1 MKRVLFVCVE
11 NANRSQMAEAFARM
25 HGGDGVEALSAGS
38 RPSGIVNPKAV
49 RFMAERGYDLAT
61 HGSKSLDEVTGNYLF
76 AKEGKPSYTAKIEIR
91 YRQPLAIGEEVVC
104 TGRELKRKGRMVE
117 MQGTI
122 CKKDGTL
129 LAECLSKM
137 MIVDETPQPSRKL
150 AAGEG
155 EEE

>member
-1 MKRVLFVCVE
+1 MLPASVSEFPYVPVML
-11 NANRSQMAEAFARM
+11 
-25 HGGDGVEALSAGS
+25 L
-38 RPSGIVNPKAV
+38 
-49 RFMAERGYDLAT
+49 
-61 HGSKSLDEVTGNYLF
+61 
-76 AKEGKPSYTAKIEIR
+76 
-91 YRQPLAIGEEVVC
+91 
-104 TGRELKRKGRMVE
+104 

>member
-1 MKRVLFVCVE
+1 MDKSLLNNNEYSWC
-11 NANRSQMAEAFARM
+11 FACGKDNPSGLHMRFEIDDDKCTAYFTPRREHQSYPGRM
-25 HGGDGVEALSAGS
+25 HGGLV
-38 RPSGIVNPKAV
+38 AV
-49 RFMAERGYDLAT
+49 L
-61 HGSKSLDEVTGNYLF
+61 LDEVTGNYLF

-155 EEE
+155 QEE

>member
-1 MKRVLFVCVE
+1 
-11 NANRSQMAEAFARM
+11 M
-25 HGGDGVEALSAGS
+25 HSVFYAAPGAPELSRTYAWRTGCRAAGRGDRQLS
-38 RPSGIVNPKAV
+38 
-49 RFMAERGYDLAT
+49 
-61 HGSKSLDEVTGNYLF
+61 F

>member
-1 MKRVLFVCVE
+1 M
-11 NANRSQMAEAFARM
+11 
-25 HGGDGVEALSAGS
+25 D
-38 RPSGIVNPKAV
+38 
-49 RFMAERGYDLAT
+49 
-61 HGSKSLDEVTGNYLF
+61 KSLLNDNEYSWCFACGKDNPSNYLF

>member
-1 MKRVLFVCVE
+1 MDKTILENNAYSWCFVCGKDNPTGLHMRFE
-11 NANRSQMAEAFARM
+11 LDDDKCTAYFTPRREHQSYPGRM
-25 HGGDGVEALSAGS
+25 HGGLV
-38 RPSGIVNPKAV
+38 AV
-49 RFMAERGYDLAT
+49 L
-61 HGSKSLDEVTGNYLF
+61 LDEVTGNYLF

-104 TGRELKRKGRMVE
+104 TGRELRRKGRLVE

-137 MIVDETPQPSRKL
+137 MIVDEAPQPSRKL

-155 EEE
+155 EE